1 MLNRQHS
8 PKRGILLLLMAL
20 VLVFTT
26 LATRQMAIFGGLE
39 LIPEA
44 EPSQDL
50 SSQLRLNWELAG
62 IESALASGFLSV
74 ADTLSGNLLES
85 DRLSPELRLRLLNH
99 RLRITLLRGR
109 LAEATTVLQAIG
121 EQGAEAD
128 VLLEAYYHFFSGNG
142 LEVELKLA
150 TLDPSGME
158 PDGLAWYRLLEA
170 LILSR
175 SGETDAANSAFRLA
189 GQAAPNNLVRDQ
201 FEIIRFRESLSR
213 GQVDEVMISA
223 LRESERSM
231 QGERAGFEAARLLAV
246 ALNQRGDSN
255 GAIEV
260 LNSQLGKPGLREF
273 GLRTE
278 FLLLVGTIA
287 GPDSTRGRLA
297 LKEVILEGPRLEH
310 QSFALTLLTEAVKGP
325 QDRDEFLAELQNW
338 LSLPASHP
346 LEDRFLA
353 FRAYFLAE
361 MGNFEEA
368 GESSRTLLDR
378 FPSSDFVANALRML
392 AYTSWH
398 QNPPRYRTAANYLN
412 QLRQRFP
419 QTEDSFEA
427 GVLIADCYYL
437 NGDFTNASDMYGAML
452 REASGDTAAK
462 LFYQRVLSEI
472 GAGRDPEAM
481 SLIDQ
486 FRTSGLVDD
495 ETLWRAEWNLL
506 DHLRQEGRMDEAFI
520 RVREILEV
528 DRRGISTA
536 LELRFRW
543 LEARLTLEAGPVAE
557 AVTMATRLL
566 EEIGQ
571 GMEGI
576 SPELGSVVAS
586 HLLLLKGEAEIAND
600 QREAGLATFARLRQ
614 AYPDSGPTILSFL
627 VESRSEA
634 AGDNLVN
641 AQQSLIAIVDQ
652 FPFSEYAPIALWEA
666 ALNSEQRGLNV
677 HLQEAISILERLVTA
692 YPRHELVYY
701 ARLKQGDLARR
712 LNDFPTALLLYER
725 LLSQYQDHPERY
737 RAELSRADCLMALGS
752 EDSDRFDRAAVIYER
767 NCLLPTAPLPVRIE
781 SGFKWAHSL
790 RQQNDLPGAEAV
802 YWLLY
807 DRFVQDE
814 DLSRTIVHSDAGRYW
829 LARVLLELGSTQ
841 VNRGEIATAV
851 QLYETLLQM
860 NLPGRAL
867 ARARLDALR
876 QPG

>member
-1 MLNRQHS
+1 
-8 PKRGILLLLMAL
+8 
-20 VLVFTT
+20 
-26 LATRQMAIFGGLE
+26 
-39 LIPEA
+39 
-44 EPSQDL
+44 
-50 SSQLRLNWELAG
+50 
-62 IESALASGFLSV
+62 
-74 ADTLSGNLLES
+74 
-85 DRLSPELRLRLLNH
+85 
-99 RLRITLLRGR
+99 
-109 LAEATTVLQAIG
+109 
-121 EQGAEAD
+121 
-128 VLLEAYYHFFSGNG
+128 
-142 LEVELKLA
+142 
-150 TLDPSGME
+150 
-158 PDGLAWYRLLEA
+158 
-170 LILSR
+170 
-175 SGETDAANSAFRLA
+175 
-189 GQAAPNNLVRDQ
+189 
-201 FEIIRFRESLSR
+201 
-213 GQVDEVMISA
+213 
-223 LRESERSM
+223 
-231 QGERAGFEAARLLAV
+231 
-246 ALNQRGDSN
+246 
-255 GAIEV
+255 
-260 LNSQLGKPGLREF
+260 
-273 GLRTE
+273 
-278 FLLLVGTIA
+278 
-287 GPDSTRGRLA
+287 
-297 LKEVILEGPRLEH
+297 
-310 QSFALTLLTEAVKGP
+310 
-325 QDRDEFLAELQNW
+325 
-338 LSLPASHP
+338 
-346 LEDRFLA
+346 
-353 FRAYFLAE
+353 
-361 MGNFEEA
+361 
-368 GESSRTLLDR
+368 
-378 FPSSDFVANALRML
+378 
-392 AYTSWH
+392 
-398 QNPPRYRTAANYLN
+398 
-412 QLRQRFP
+412 
-419 QTEDSFEA
+419 
-427 GVLIADCYYL
+427 
-437 NGDFTNASDMYGAML
+437 
-452 REASGDTAAK
+452 
-462 LFYQRVLSEI
+462 
-472 GAGRDPEAM
+472 
-481 SLIDQ
+481 
-486 FRTSGLVDD
+486 
-495 ETLWRAEWNLL
+495 
-506 DHLRQEGRMDEAFI
+506 
-520 RVREILEV
+520 
-528 DRRGISTA
+528 
-536 LELRFRW
+536 
-543 LEARLTLEAGPVAE
+543 
-557 AVTMATRLL
+557 
-566 EEIGQ
+566 
-571 GMEGI
+571 
-576 SPELGSVVAS
+576 VVAS